1 MTGRY
6 STVTDEQRLIKTL
19 IDEMGL
25 KVVSDGEK
33 NVGNIRFFLT
43 VTLARTQLL
52 PNEMLQFA
60 KVINKSKEWK

>member
-1 MTGRY
+1 M
-6 STVTDEQRLIKTL
+6 TDEQKLIKTL

-25 KVVSDGEK
+25 KIVSEGQK
-33 NVGNIRFFLT
+33 LSGNTRFFLS